1 MKRCIL
7 KKIMMMT
14 LTIIMV
20 LSNGQNISAIE
31 VNKLDTEV
39 SNQNKIDSFKID
51 YLTLA
56 NSYIDRG
63 ETQKIVIGFS
73 DSKIVVTDMS
83 IKVYNSE
90 SDNYIESEGVLDGDT
105 VIFEMSNLEI
115 GLYSIY
121 SLSYIMNGVEEEIV
135 LNDIGITAQFGVEKE
150 TDNNKPNEILSE
162 EESISESAAYE
173 VTNLDNGETKI
184 ENSIANA
191 LDTAVASTESLLA
204 RSSSN
209 NKLVIVLDPGHG
221 GSDGGA
227 TSKFNGR
234 YFHEKELN
242 LKIAQACKKELETYR
257 NVSVYM
263 TRNADA
269 YFGLEQRVGYAKSV
283 GANVFI
289 SIHNN
294 SADKGNPHGAN
305 VFYPNSSYNAE
316 VGKKGKELAQSI
328 LKKLVELGIANDGVH
343 IRNSESGD
351 TYPDGSQC
359 DYYSVIRN
367 SKKAGIPGIIVEH
380 AYISNQSDV
389 MNYLSSDEKLKA
401 LGVADARGI
410 AQYYGLQ
417 KGDPNGVYSGNYS
430 ISDGIYTIE
439 TKLKPNMVMDVFAGS
454 KNAGANVQLYKS
466 NGSSAQKF
474 KVHYLGNGLY
484 SIQNLNSNL
493 MLDVQG
499 ASLAN
504 GANVQQYVNN
514 KSDAQK
520 WIIKS
525 VGNGYYSIYSYLS
538 GKAIDVCNFG
548 TSNGTNIQMYYNNRT
563 NAQKFRVIPENVGQE
578 LKDGTYCVSTALNQ
592 SKVLDVAAGS
602 MDNGANIQL
611 YQSNGTDAQKF
622 ELKYL
627 GNGYYSIICAKSKKS
642 LDVYAAGTSNG
653 TNVQQYTY
661 NGTKAQKWMLK
672 SAGNGYYYIINAI
685 CGSCLDVKAAKTQNG
700 TNVQM
705 YEPNGSTAQKFKF
718 TPVKDI
724 SEKLDGIY
732 YIQSA
737 LDDNMTI
744 DVFAGSRNNGANVQ
758 LYRKNGTKA
767 QQFKI
772 SSCGNGYYNIIN
784 MASGKALDVYANKT
798 SNYANVQQYTYN
810 GSGAQKWLIKDN
822 NDGTYSFVG
831 YSSGKYLDVQFG
843 LMKNGANI
851 QIYSGNGSMAQKF
864 KLVIK

>member
-1 MKRCIL
+1 M
-7 KKIMMMT
+7 
-14 LTIIMV
+14 
-20 LSNGQNISAIE
+20 
-31 VNKLDTEV
+31 
-39 SNQNKIDSFKID
+39 
-51 YLTLA
+51 
-56 NSYIDRG
+56 
-63 ETQKIVIGFS
+63 
-73 DSKIVVTDMS
+73 
-83 IKVYNSE
+83 
-90 SDNYIESEGVLDGDT
+90 
-105 VIFEMSNLEI
+105 
-115 GLYSIY
+115 
-121 SLSYIMNGVEEEIV
+121 
-135 LNDIGITAQFGVEKE
+135 
-150 TDNNKPNEILSE
+150 
-162 EESISESAAYE
+162 
-173 VTNLDNGETKI
+173 
-184 ENSIANA
+184 
-191 LDTAVASTESLLA
+191 
-204 RSSSN
+204 
-209 NKLVIVLDPGHG
+209 
-221 GSDGGA
+221 
-227 TSKFNGR
+227 
-234 YFHEKELN
+234 
-242 LKIAQACKKELETYR
+242 
-257 NVSVYM
+257 
-263 TRNADA
+263 
-269 YFGLEQRVGYAKSV
+269 
-283 GANVFI
+283 
-289 SIHNN
+289 
-294 SADKGNPHGAN
+294 
-305 VFYPNSSYNAE
+305 
-316 VGKKGKELAQSI
+316 
-328 LKKLVELGIANDGVH
+328 
-343 IRNSESGD
+343 
-351 TYPDGSQC
+351 
-359 DYYSVIRN
+359 
-367 SKKAGIPGIIVEH
+367 
-380 AYISNQSDV
+380 
-389 MNYLSSDEKLKA
+389 
-401 LGVADARGI
+401 
-410 AQYYGLQ
+410 
-417 KGDPNGVYSGNYS
+417 
-430 ISDGIYTIE
+430 
-439 TKLKPNMVMDVFAGS
+439 
-454 KNAGANVQLYKS
+454 
-466 NGSSAQKF
+466 
-474 KVHYLGNGLY
+474 
-484 SIQNLNSNL
+484 
-493 MLDVQG
+493 
-499 ASLAN
+499 
-504 GANVQQYVNN
+504 QQYVNN

-563 NAQKFRVIPENVGQE
+563 NAQKFRFIPENVGQE